1 MTCRMFTPV
10 ELGARIEKDLERVA
24 NWIGMKMNVAK
35 TQLMGTY
42 QKR

>member
-10 ELGARIEKDLERVA
+10 VLRARIEKDLERVV